1 MEIDLRLGAQNWSDR
16 TPTKTQLENHMGD
29 LSSYLNKL
37 AGALLATGEFTIA
50 DQPIATVLNAAAALK
65 AAKEQFAGAT
75 TSGIVTPR
83 PQPQMVPRSQ

>member
-1 MEIDLRLGAQNWSDR
+1 MDITLKLEAQNWSER

-50 DQPIATVLNAAAALK
+50 DQPIATVLNAAGALK

-75 TSGIVTPR
+75 TTGIVAPR
-83 PQPQMVPRSQ
+83 PQMVPRG

>member
-1 MEIDLRLGAQNWSDR
+1 MDITLKLEAQNWSDR
-16 TPTKTQLENHMGD
+16 TPTKTQLENHMGE

-50 DQPIATVLNAAAALK
+50 DQPIATVLNAAGALK

-75 TSGIVTPR
+75 TTGIVAPR
-83 PQPQMVPRSQ
+83 PQMVPRG